1 MTTKQIPFTCTL
13 DCGSRCELVAC
24 VEDGQVVRI
33 DTPSGREDS
42 VQFPRL
48 IPCVRGRAHRRILEA
63 RDRVLSPLVRSGA
76 RGAGEWRHVSWDT
89 ALDLVAERLSD
100 ALTTHGPASILHATG
115 AGSISGRGLSGEA
128 ASQRFFSYW
137 APVTEISGNM
147 SVHNTIMVQRWML
160 GRHLPGSDRATL
172 LNSRLILLWGHNPAE
187 THMGPNT
194 AHFVAE
200 ARDRGARV
208 ILIDPRLTDSSV
220 LADEWIPLRP
230 GTDAALAAGMAWV
243 IISEELQDTDFI
255 ERCVAGYDMYQRYIL
270 GTSDGQAKTPAW
282 AEPITGVP
290 SETIIRLARCYA
302 TERPAALLAGW
313 GPQRARYGEQSAR
326 ALIALACVSGNVG
339 LPGGGVGG
347 YGTRGGDA
355 FGVPSL
361 PRGSHAPGKRLP
373 PGSWAPYILE
383 DRLHPRPQMLYVVAS
398 NLVNRSQASTTCL
411 SALER
416 IPFVVVQDPFMTPT
430 ARHADVV
437 LPVTIELE
445 RADIVSSWG
454 HDSHIFLS
462 QAAVEPAGESHSD
475 YWVMAQ
481 LARRL
486 GIYDKYTEGRD
497 EEQWL
502 DAIKSAMPLPWDEAA
517 REGLLRC
524 DPPPREEL
532 QAFRADPPG
541 HPLATRSGRIELANV
556 DALSC
561 GLPLVPEYVPAH
573 PPVDGYPLQLV
584 TPHFK
589 TRSNSC
595 LAANPWLQRMA
606 PHAVSVSTAD
616 AQSCGIIDGDLVL
629 VSSPHGTI
637 RIRARVTEGIMP
649 GVVSV
654 PQGTWIELDDTGI
667 DIGGCANT
675 LTDPVLSPAGGPS
688 THTAW
693 VRLERVND

>member
-1 MTTKQIPFTCTL
+1 VTVKQIPFTCTL
-13 DCGSRCELVAC
+13 DCGSRCELVAL
-24 VEDGQVVRI
+24 VEDGRLLRI
-33 DTPSGREDS
+33 DTPSDREDS

-63 RDRVLSPLVRSGA
+63 PDRVLYPLVRNGA
-76 RGAGEWRHVSWDT
+76 RGAGEWRQVSWDT

-100 ALTTHGPASILHATG
+100 ALTAHGPASILHATG
-115 AGSISGRGLSGEA
+115 AGSVSGRGLSGES

-160 GRHLPGSDRATL
+160 GRHLPGSDRATI

-208 ILIDPRLTDSSV
+208 ILIDPRLTESSV

-230 GTDAALAAGMAWV
+230 GTDAALAAAMAGV
-243 IISEELQDTDFI
+243 IISEALEDRVFI
-255 ERCVAGYDMYQRYIL
+255 ARCVAGYEMYQRYIL
-270 GTSDGQAKTPAW
+270 GASDGQPKTPAW
-282 AEPITGVP
+282 AETITGVP
-290 SETIIRLARCYA
+290 SETITRLARCYA

-313 GPQRARYGEQSAR
+313 GPQRSRYGEQSAR

-339 LPGGGVGG
+339 LSGGGVGG

-361 PRGSHAPGKRLP
+361 PTGPHAPGKRLP

-383 DRLHPRPQMLYVVAS
+383 DRLDPRPQVLYIVAS
-398 NLVNRSQASTTCL
+398 NLVNRSQASVACL
-411 SALER
+411 NALGSV
-416 IPFVVVQDPFMTPT
+416 PFVVVQDPFMTPT

-462 QAAVEPAGESHSD
+462 QRAVEPAGESRSD
-475 YWVMAQ
+475 YWVMAE

-486 GIYDKYTEGRD
+486 GLYDRYTEGRD
-497 EEQWL
+497 EAQWL
-502 DAIKSAMPLPWDEAA
+502 DAIQSATPLPWDEAT
-517 REGLLRC
+517 RQGLLRR

-532 QAFRADPPG
+532 QAFRADPLG
-541 HPLATRSGRIELANV
+541 HPLGTRSGLIELANS

-561 GLPLVPEYVPAH
+561 GLPLVPEYVAAH
-573 PPVDGYPLQLV
+573 PPGEGYPLRLV

-595 LAANPWLQRMA
+595 LAANPWLQRIA
-606 PHAVSVSTAD
+606 PHQASISTAD
-616 AQSCGIIDGDLVL
+616 ARAHGISDGELVL
-629 VSSPHGTI
+629 ISSPHGTI
-637 RIRARVTEGIMP
+637 KIRAHVTEGIMP

-654 PQGTWIELDDTGI
+654 PQGTWIELDDAGI

-675 LTDPVLSPAGGPS
+675 LTDPVLSPSGGPS

-693 VRLERVND
+693 VRLERADD